1 VDGTID
7 KQAYDDL
14 RDKALKDFE
23 NAEKELAETRQER
36 HPARAKLPS
45 LEQVLGAVGNW
56 TTVLQ
61 GAEVEPQRDVLALLV
76 ERVVPIRERHGVYRV
91 EIRWTP
97 LGDALRTMTAA

>member
-1 VDGTID
+1 
-7 KQAYDDL
+7 
-14 RDKALKDFE
+14 
-23 NAEKELAETRQER
+23 
-36 HPARAKLPS
+36 
-45 LEQVLGAVGNW
+45 
-56 TTVLQ
+56 VLQ